1 MSSNV
6 GGVNSRNNN
15 AEISSAQKRMP
26 EVTVKKGENLTIIAK
41 RFGMSKAEF
50 IKWTGLKGVVSVG
63 QKIKLPTAHVPKG
76 KGIYALAREYNMTMD
91 EFCKLNNI
99 KDRQNYQA
107 KADEYFYVRNKKTEQ
122 NPKTAKKP
130 ETKPKTTKPSE
141 SAKYIAEAGA
151 MVGKAAGKVI
161 NQERWGSAYSPE
173 EIGEKLYELS
183 EKYYGAVGKPDFDAL
198 INEINPKNASAVI
211 ENYTKAKNNKD
222 KESLILTITHEIRSD
237 KGARKAAVMKVY
249 DALAAEKSA
258 PAEKRKEFEKELN
271 EQFDSW
277 GMVNTKKLDN
287 IIAELMKLPSKSPSS
302 PSTSMASVTKSNEAD
317 SRQISLS
324 RKSKY
329 STQTVASLHNQ
340 AVKGSINEMQKHF
353 KAFCKSHNLTYN
365 PDLLDTTPLTR
376 VPKPVL
382 DKNGR
387 IVPYVSEVLKPTG
400 KANGKVIVL
409 NSGHGGYNPNSG
421 SFDVG
426 SFSFVKKGN
435 GKYAPHLEYEKVQ
448 PYVHSMAD
456 KLRQQGY
463 AVVLTQGSF
472 KAYSQT
478 KALTHLYN
486 DLANGKKTGG
496 QKYNKKDIAFVS
508 FHADSSNLPDDK
520 NDKSSVCY
528 CPGYAD
534 TEKLAQAINHSLN
547 HYEGSWVQS
556 NLAQRAPGTNGVWV
570 LTESTPQVPA
580 VLLET
585 AHINGVKGRANLDSW
600 QFREQFID
608 STILGLNQYFGV

>member
-15 AEISSAQKRMP
+15 AEISSAQKRIP

-41 RFGMSKAEF
+41 RFGMTKAEF
-50 IKWTGLKGVVSVG
+50 VKWTGLKGIVYVG
-63 QKIKLPTAHVPKG
+63 QKIKLPAAHVPKG

-107 KADEYFYVRNKKTEQ
+107 KADEFFYVKNKKTEQ
-122 NPKTAKKP
+122 NPKTSKKT
-130 ETKPKTTKPSE
+130 ETKPKTTKPS
-141 SAKYIAEAGA
+141 SSTKGIAEAGA
-151 MVGKAAGKVI
+151 MVGKVVGKVI

-183 EKYYGAVGKPDFDAL
+183 GKYYGAVGRPDFDAL

-211 ENYTKAKNNKD
+211 ENYTKNKKNKD
-222 KESLILTITHEIRSD
+222 KESLILTITHEIKSD

-277 GMVNTKKLDN
+277 GMVNTKKLDSM
-287 IIAELMKLPSKSPSS
+287 IAELLKLPSKSTLNPTT
-302 PSTSMASVTKSNEAD
+302 STASVTKSNAAG

-324 RKSKY
+324 KT
-329 STQTVASLHNQ
+329 TQTVASLHNQ
-340 AVKGSINEMQKHF
+340 AINGSINQMQKHF
-353 KAFCKSHNLTYN
+353 KDFCKSHKLTYS
-365 PDLLDTTPLTR
+365 PELLDTTSLTR
-376 VPKPVL
+376 IPKPVL
-382 DKNGR
+382 DKNGH
-387 IVPYVSEVLKPTG
+387 IVPYVSEILKPTG

-421 SFDVG
+421 GFDVG

-448 PYVHSMAD
+448 PYVHSMAE

-486 DLANGKKTGG
+486 DLASGAKAGG

-520 NDKSSVCY
+520 NDKSTVCY
-528 CPGYAD
+528 RPGYPN
-534 TEKLAQAINHSLN
+534 TEKLAQLINHNLN

-556 NLAQRAPGTNGVWV
+556 NLAQRTPGNNGVWV

-600 QFREQFID
+600 QFREQFVD
-608 STILGLNQYFGV
+608 STILGLNQYFGI